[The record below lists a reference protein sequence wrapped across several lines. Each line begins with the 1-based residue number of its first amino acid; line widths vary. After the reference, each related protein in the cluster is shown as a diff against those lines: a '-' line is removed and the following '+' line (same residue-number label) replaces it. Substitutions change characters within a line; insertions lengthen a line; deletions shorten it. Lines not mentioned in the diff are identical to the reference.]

1 VKLVR
6 EVTLSWDQSKRRL
19 SRLALATLLVSGATA
34 ASADVLVVRA
44 SGPSASTYPA
54 GRSLP
59 DTARITLRGGDTLVV
74 LDARGTRTF
83 RGPGTFTPAS
93 AAQAGPRV
101 AQTAD
106 NRRARIGAVRSAGI
120 VPASPSSIW
129 QIDVSQGG
137 TVCLANTSEVT
148 LWRPDASQTASL
160 AISGA
165 GGAARTLNWPA
176 GSTTATWPSDLPIAN
191 GARYQLS
198 QAGTAVPTSITFR
211 TLASAPGDMQAVAQA
226 LIANGCQ
233 EQLDL
238 LVDSAPAQ

>member
-1 VKLVR
+1 MKQVR
-6 EVTLSWDQSKRRL
+6 EVTLFWGQSKARL
-19 SRLALATLLVSGATA
+19 SRVALTALLISGATA

-59 DTARITLRGGDTLVV
+59 DSARITLRGGDTLVV

-83 RGPGTFTPAS
+83 RGPGTFTPAT
-93 AAQAGPRV
+93 AAAAAPRT

-160 AISGA
+160 AIAGSGA
-165 GGAARTLNWPA
+165 SRTLNWPA
-176 GSTTATWPSDLPIAN
+176 GNVTADWPSDLPIAN

-198 QAGTAVPTSITFR
+198 QSGTTVPTSITFR
-211 TLASAPGDMQAVAQA
+211 TLGSAPVDMQAVAQA

-238 LVDSAPAQ
+238 LVDSAPAE

>member
-1 VKLVR
+1 M
-6 EVTLSWDQSKRRL
+6 
-19 SRLALATLLVSGATA
+19 SRLALTVLLLSGATA

-59 DTARITLRGGDTLVV
+59 NDARITLRGGDTLVV

-93 AAQAGPRV
+93 AAAAGPRV

-160 AISGA
+160 AISGS
-165 GGAARTLNWPA
+165 GASRTLSWPA
-176 GSTTATWPSDLPIAN
+176 GNVTTAWPSDLPIAN

-198 QAGTAVPTSITFR
+198 QAGTAVPTNITFR

-238 LVDSAPAQ
+238 LVDSAPAE

>member
-1 VKLVR
+1 MKQVR
-6 EVTLSWDQSKRRL
+6 EVTLFWGQSKARL
-19 SRLALATLLVSGATA
+19 SRLALTALLVSGATA

-59 DTARITLRGGDTLVV
+59 NDARITLRGGDTLVV

-93 AAQAGPRV
+93 AAAAGPRV

-160 AISGA
+160 AISGS
-165 GGAARTLNWPA
+165 GASRTVNWPA
-176 GSTTATWPSDLPIAN
+176 GNVTTDWPRELPIAN

-238 LVDSAPAQ
+238 LVDSAPAE

>member
-1 VKLVR
+1 MKQIR
-6 EVTLSWDQSKRRL
+6 EVTLSWVQSKRRL
-19 SRLALATLLVSGATA
+19 SRLALTALLVSGATA

-93 AAQAGPRV
+93 AAQAGPRT
-101 AQTAD
+101 AQTAGD
-106 NRRARIGAVRSAGI
+106 RRARIGAVRSAGI
-120 VPASPSSIW
+120 VPASPSTIW

-160 AISGA
+160 AISGP
-165 GGAARTLNWPA
+165 GGGARTLDWPA
-176 GSTTATWPSDLPIAN
+176 GSTTAAWPGDLPIADN
-191 GARYQLS
+191 ARYQLS

-211 TLASAPGDMQAVAQA
+211 TLGSTPGDMQAVAQA

-238 LVDSAPAQ
+238 LVDSAPAE